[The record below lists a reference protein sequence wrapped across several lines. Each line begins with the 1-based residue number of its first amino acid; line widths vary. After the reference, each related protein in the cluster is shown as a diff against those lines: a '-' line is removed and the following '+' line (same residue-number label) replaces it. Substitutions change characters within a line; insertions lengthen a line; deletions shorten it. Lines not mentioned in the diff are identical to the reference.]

1 VVDKTNLSNLNT
13 YPERCYLCFNYD
25 TIMKSYTLTDDQIKR
40 VITDTSNKL
49 FQSTVG
55 NKMYLSGDELLEIC
69 PHKQLNKFIL
79 FQIYQEWHLHVTKLN
94 SPYFDFKHE
103 EVKTALTQF
112 QNVVSRHIRV
122 EKKDYKTLLD
132 KSVYNNVK
140 LILRPVETFLDFFFM
155 NKEALS
161 LHHFEKYANYFA
173 DFDFIVSSILT
184 YHKKH
189 QIEKVEKTVFLE
201 KLVKVI
207 DLYQHRVGHSIDS
220 YRSIIFHKLTGL
232 DLDQMVAAAEES
244 LLASQAN
251 LPQQQP
257 QVQPQDFTHIGH
269 KLAQIKNEGNWSE
282 QQVLSNHPMVNQP
295 VVTPVPVA
303 PPVMPQA
310 PVPQTVQSPP
320 PVQNQPTPY
329 HTQAISPN
337 QVPIQPTVQPTAHN
351 SNTPNPPVT
360 SPQPPAQHAGTHP
373 GIRIESG
380 IPLMSVPTTPNAVP
394 PSTPPDTNS
403 KATSTGSPS
412 TGVPTP
418 HRLAD
423 QFIPTNTPAAM
434 NAPKNR
440 LAIEQIPMHKQFQY
454 IQKVFAGNRN
464 KFKDTLEALAQLPTA
479 AEAEQYLQTR
489 ILNMPEVDR
498 EDAVTKE
505 FVQFVLA
512 HY

>member
-1 VVDKTNLSNLNT
+1 
-13 YPERCYLCFNYD
+13 
-25 TIMKSYTLTDDQIKR
+25 MKSYILTDDQIKR

-55 NKMYLSGDELLEIC
+55 NKMYLTGDELLDIC

-94 SPYFDFKHE
+94 SPYFDFKHD
-103 EVKTALTQF
+103 EVKGALNHF
-112 QNVVSRHIRV
+112 QNVLSRHIRV

-184 YHKKH
+184 FHKKH
-189 QIEKVEKTVFLE
+189 QIDKVEKSVFLE

-207 DLYQHRVGHSIDS
+207 DLYQQRVGHSIDS

-232 DLDQMVAAAEES
+232 DLDQMVAAAQES
-244 LLASQAN
+244 LLANPTS
-251 LPQQQP
+251 QP
-257 QVQPQDFTHIGH
+257 QVTAPVIPQPEFTQIGQ
-269 KLAQIKNEGNWSE
+269 KLSQIKNEALWNE
-282 QQVLSNHPMVNQP
+282 QPLPTAQTSFPQQPIPSTIAPTSTANPTATTASQQPIMNEAQSNAGSYPIYHSTAQ
-295 VVTPVPVA
+295 T
-303 PPVMPQA
+303 
-310 PVPQTVQSPP
+310 TVQFPP
-320 PVQNQPTPY
+320 NTSTLSTPTTHSTPG
-329 HTQAISPN
+329 HTGMTID
-337 QVPIQPTVQPTAHN
+337 
-351 SNTPNPPVT
+351 
-360 SPQPPAQHAGTHP
+360 
-373 GIRIESG
+373 SG
-380 IPLMSVPTTPNAVP
+380 IPLMSVPSTVQSN
-394 PSTPPDTNS
+394 PSTPPIDNNS
-403 KATSTGSPS
+403 PKLPQQVSTPAGIS
-412 TGVPTP
+412 TP

-423 QFIPTNTPAAM
+423 QFVASNPPSTM

-479 AEAEQYLQTR
+479 AEAEQFLQTR

-498 EDAVTKE
+498 EDVVTKE
-505 FVQFVLA
+505 FVQFVLS